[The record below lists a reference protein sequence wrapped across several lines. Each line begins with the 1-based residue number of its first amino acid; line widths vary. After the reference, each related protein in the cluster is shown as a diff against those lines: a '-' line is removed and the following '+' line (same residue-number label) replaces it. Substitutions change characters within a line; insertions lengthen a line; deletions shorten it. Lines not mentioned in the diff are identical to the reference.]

1 MGGLRFIPFMFHAI
15 FHTDSSENENQH
27 CLLCRAQGHTQ
38 QGTQRFHLADLI
50 LATPTAQYAVT
61 FPCLGKD
68 TIRATAHH
76 KWGVKEL
83 SVSSLTLIKLTRE
96 VDHKGFCRTF
106 FSFIYLI
113 LNSDLT
119 KKYFPQTY
127 STSLGLSLSIKKQCH
142 LLIHLHTVHIN
153 HEKNNHCCL
162 HLNYERFP
170 RCGPP
175 FQMTVLHL

>member
-1 MGGLRFIPFMFHAI
+1 ML
-15 FHTDSSENENQH
+15 SSTQIVLKTKTSIAFCAEH
-27 CLLCRAQGHTQ
+27 RATHSKA
-38 QGTQRFHLADLI
+38 RSASIWVI
-50 LATPTAQYAVT
+50 LFWPRQLHNTLSL